1 VAAFYNSTPCI
12 FESICTSLCLALIGR
27 VPIEQYL
34 SVPVRIDMKP
44 KTLFIFSFFFVLVAC
59 APQAELVKTKS
70 EMTGLREDE
79 KTTNARLQELQKRV
93 DILESNTRDTGDVQ
107 RVMADYGA
115 KTDQLTTDIQI
126 LQGKLEE
133 NNFRI
138 QELSQKLDDKSFKI
152 SELSSRV
159 DELEAKIKTTAT
171 GTSGAISG
179 ASGTAADK
187 DKKSAPKAVEP
198 SEAYRQAMNDY
209 NSGNFDLALAGFLN
223 YLTLFPETS
232 QADKAQYWVGEC
244 YYAKK
249 DFPKAVDA
257 FSKVIKT
264 FPKSDKVAGAKLK
277 IGYSYLNERN
287 TSKAKE
293 YLNKVVKEHP
303 GTKEA
308 QLAKEKLRK
317 IGK

>member
-1 VAAFYNSTPCI
+1 
-12 FESICTSLCLALIGR
+12 
-27 VPIEQYL
+27 
-34 SVPVRIDMKP
+34 MKP
-44 KTLFIFSFFFVLVAC
+44 KTLFILLFFFVLMAC

-70 EMTGLREDE
+70 EMSGLREDT
-79 KTTNARLQELQKRV
+79 KITNTRVQELQKRI
-93 DILESNTRDTGDVQ
+93 DQLEASSKDTGDVQ

-138 QELSQKLDDKSFKI
+138 QELSQKIDDKSFKI
-152 SELSSRV
+152 SELSARV
-159 DELEAKIKTTAT
+159 DELESRMKTVAT
-171 GTSGAISG
+171 GTAGATSGP
-179 ASGTAADK
+179 SGTTPDK
-187 DKKSAPKAVEP
+187 DKKSTAKTLEP

-209 NSGNFDLALAGFLN
+209 NGGNFDLALAGFQN
-223 YLTLFPETS
+223 YLVMFPDTS

-249 DFPKAVDA
+249 DFPKAIDA
-257 FSKVIKT
+257 FSKVVKT
-264 FPKSDKVAGAKLK
+264 YPKSDKVAGAKLK

-287 TSKAKE
+287 NVKAKE
-293 YLNKVVKEHP
+293 YLNRVVKENP